1 MGDADIT
8 LRHISRRHA
17 EALAR
22 PCELFAAMLVMAD
35 VDPWGYALREEIEA
49 MIQEEPTDLIQVSQ
63 TLRTAYERGRR
74 DGIETGI
81 ETGIEKMLRELF
93 ARRLHRALT
102 AREQQALEARAKIAP
117 EEAQEKLLT
126 LEGEA
131 LAAWLSGPEVR

>member
-81 ETGIEKMLRELF
+81 EKMLRELF